1 MEHIDKIL
9 DGMARNSDDIKEMSR
24 AITHAMETVAG
35 SVEGSIGKL
44 VSQIENQN
52 TMLLERAS
60 SRIPLPLFMFVVVAL
75 VGIFTAT
82 LKIVAPHFPVPLSA
96 AAQELLK

>member
-24 AITHAMETVAG
+24 SITHAMEMVAG
-35 SVEGSIGKL
+35 SVEGSISKL

-60 SRIPLPLFMFVVVAL
+60 NRIPLPLFMFVIVAL

-82 LKIVAPHFPVPLSA
+82 IKIVAPHLPPLA
-96 AAQELLK
+96 VAAQELLK